1 MENIANIQVI
11 QNIVYIISSVMF
23 ILGIKMLGKEATA
36 VKGNYLSALA
46 MFSAVGITC
55 LSLDIDIKII
65 LAGVL
70 LGGLIGSLIAIKVK
84 MTAIPEM
91 VALFNGFGG
100 LATFLIAWSQ
110 FNEPSNSMFQHI
122 LIMLTIYIGG
132 ITFSG
137 SLIAYG
143 KLSEKLKLGKG
154 SMITNI
160 FISFFYLSMPA
171 LIYVG
176 AEPYLSGFIPQIP
189 SYFAIFLVLTLVAGI
204 GFVMPIGGGDM
215 PVVISLLNSLSG
227 IAAAF
232 AGLLLLNN
240 VLIVA
245 GSLVGASGL
254 ILTIIMAKAMNRTIT
269 NILFVG
275 YASASQANSS
285 EEQGEVKPITP
296 DDAYLILENAS
307 SVLVV
312 PGYGM
317 AVAQAQHV
325 VREMGELLEENGT
338 EVKYGIHPVAGRMPG
353 HMNVLLAEANVSYD
367 LLAEPDDVNPSMD
380 TIDVAIVIGANDVVN
395 PSATEEEGS
404 PIYGMPIIE
413 VHNAKTVFV
422 LKRSMS
428 SGFAGVQNPLF
439 FKENTRMLFGDA
451 KALFHDVIVTLGM
464 FSLFSLEINLSIIA
478 AVLTIVGYSMN
489 DTVVIFDRVRENLRK
504 YSDIK
509 IYELTNISINETLS
523 RTLLTSITTLLAL
536 LAIYFFGGEI
546 LRGFSFAMILGVIF
560 GTYSSIY
567 IANTVLVRLN
577 VTQKTVLREENKD

>member
-1 MENIANIQVI
+1 MNMLIDITI
-11 QNIVYIISSVMF
+11 FQNLVYIVSSVLF
-23 ILGIKMLGKEATA
+23 ILGIKMLGKESTA
-36 VKGNYLSALA
+36 VRGNILSSVAMLSAVSVTLID
-46 MFSAVGITC
+46 VDIGITIII
-55 LSLDIDIKII
+55 SAII
-65 LAGVL
+65 LGA
-70 LGGLIGSLIAIKVK
+70 LIGSVIALKVK

-100 LATFLIAWSQ
+100 MASFLIAWSQ
-110 FNEPSNSMFQHI
+110 FTDTQPALLQNL
-122 LIMLTIYIGG
+122 LIMITIYIGG

-137 SLIAYG
+137 SIVAYG
-143 KLSEKLKLGKG
+143 KLSEKINLEKG
-154 SMITNI
+154 SLVTNI
-160 FISFFYLSMPA
+160 LVTFFYLSIPA
-171 LIYVG
+171 LLIMMF
-176 AEPYLSGFIPQIP
+176 APAMSIDSNFIFFGFL
-189 SYFAIFLVLTLVAGI
+189 ALTVLAGL

-254 ILTIIMAKAMNRTIT
+254 ILTIIMAKAMNRTIG

-275 YASASQANSS
+275 YASSS
-285 EEQGEVKPITP
+285 SSKSEGEQGEVKPITAE
-296 DDAYLILENAS
+296 DAYLILENAS

-325 VREMGELLEENGT
+325 VRELGELLEENGT

-367 LLAEPDDVNPSMD
+367 LLVEPDDVNPTMD
-380 TIDVAIVIGANDVVN
+380 TFDVAVVIGANDVVN
-395 PSATEEEGS
+395 PSATEEPGS

-451 KALFHDVIVTLGM
+451 K
-464 FSLFSLEINLSIIA
+464 ESI
-478 AVLTIVGYSMN
+478 G
-489 DTVVIFDRVRENLRK
+489 TVVSEF
-504 YSDIK
+504 
-509 IYELTNISINETLS
+509 
-523 RTLLTSITTLLAL
+523 
-536 LAIYFFGGEI
+536 
-546 LRGFSFAMILGVIF
+546 
-560 GTYSSIY
+560 
-567 IANTVLVRLN
+567 
-577 VTQKTVLREENKD
+577 KD

>member
-1 MENIANIQVI
+1 MENFINIQVI
-11 QNIVYIISSVMF
+11 QNVVYIISSVMF

-36 VKGNYLSALA
+36 VRGNYLSALA
-46 MFSAVGITC
+46 MFSAVAVTC
-55 LSLDIDIKII
+55 LSLEIDVKII
-65 LAGVL
+65 LAGVII
-70 LGGLIGSLIAIKVK
+70 GGLVGSLIAIKVK

-110 FNEPSNSMFQHI
+110 FNETGNSMFQHA

-154 SMITNI
+154 SIITNI

-171 LIYVG
+171 LIYVI
-176 AEPYLSGFIPQIP
+176 AEPSISQLYPQVP
-189 SYFAIFLVLTLVAGI
+189 SYFLIFLGLTLIAGI

-254 ILTIIMAKAMNRTIT
+254 ILTVIMAKAMNRTII

-275 YASASQANSS
+275 YASSSQATSS
-285 EEQGEVKPITP
+285 EEQGEVKPITA

-307 SVLVV
+307 SVLVI

-325 VREMGELLEENGT
+325 VREMGELLEDNGT

-451 KALFHDVIVTLGM
+451 KESIGQIVAE
-464 FSLFSLEINLSIIA
+464 F
-478 AVLTIVGYSMN
+478 
-489 DTVVIFDRVRENLRK
+489 
-504 YSDIK
+504 
-509 IYELTNISINETLS
+509 
-523 RTLLTSITTLLAL
+523 
-536 LAIYFFGGEI
+536 
-546 LRGFSFAMILGVIF
+546 
-560 GTYSSIY
+560 
-567 IANTVLVRLN
+567 
-577 VTQKTVLREENKD
+577 KD

>member
-1 MENIANIQVI
+1 
-11 QNIVYIISSVMF
+11 MF

-36 VKGNYLSALA
+36 VKGNYLSAIA

-55 LSLDIDIKII
+55 LSLEIDLKII
-65 LAGVL
+65 VAGVL
-70 LGGLIGSLIAIKVK
+70 LGGFIGSLIAIKVK

-110 FNEPSNSMFQHI
+110 FYEPSNSLYQHA

-143 KLSEKLKLGKG
+143 KLSERLKLGKG
-154 SMITNI
+154 SVITNV

-171 LIYVG
+171 LVYVV
-176 AEPYLSGFIPQIP
+176 AEPSITHFIPQIP
-189 SYFAIFLVLTLVAGI
+189 SYFLIFLGLTLIAGI
-204 GFVMPIGGGDM
+204 GFVLPIGGGDM

-254 ILTIIMAKAMNRTIT
+254 ILTIIMAKAMNRTIG

-275 YASASQANSS
+275 YASSAQGSS
-285 EEQGEVKPITP
+285 SVEQGEVKPITA

-380 TIDVAIVIGANDVVN
+380 SIDVAIVIGANDVVN
-395 PSATEEEGS
+395 PSATEEEGVMG
-404 PIYGMPIIE
+404 YHE
-413 VHNAKTVFV
+413 
-422 LKRSMS
+422 
-428 SGFAGVQNPLF
+428 
-439 FKENTRMLFGDA
+439 
-451 KALFHDVIVTLGM
+451 
-464 FSLFSLEINLSIIA
+464 SIFIPP
-478 AVLTIVGYSMN
+478 
-489 DTVVIFDRVRENLRK
+489 
-504 YSDIK
+504 
-509 IYELTNISINETLS
+509 
-523 RTLLTSITTLLAL
+523 
-536 LAIYFFGGEI
+536 
-546 LRGFSFAMILGVIF
+546 
-560 GTYSSIY
+560 
-567 IANTVLVRLN
+567 
-577 VTQKTVLREENKD
+577 

>member
-110 FNEPSNSMFQHI
+110 FNEPSNSGFQHV

-154 SMITNI
+154 SVITNI

-171 LIYVG
+171 LIYVV
-176 AEPYLSGFIPQIP
+176 AEPFLSELIPQVP
-189 SYFAIFLVLTLVAGI
+189 SYFSIFLVLTLIAGI

-275 YASASQANSS
+275 YASVSQTSSS
-285 EEQGEVKPITP
+285 EEQGEVKPITS

-439 FKENTRMLFGDA
+439 FRENTRMLFGDA
-451 KALFHDVIVTLGM
+451 KESIGQIVAE
-464 FSLFSLEINLSIIA
+464 F
-478 AVLTIVGYSMN
+478 
-489 DTVVIFDRVRENLRK
+489 
-504 YSDIK
+504 
-509 IYELTNISINETLS
+509 
-523 RTLLTSITTLLAL
+523 
-536 LAIYFFGGEI
+536 
-546 LRGFSFAMILGVIF
+546 
-560 GTYSSIY
+560 
-567 IANTVLVRLN
+567 
-577 VTQKTVLREENKD
+577 KD